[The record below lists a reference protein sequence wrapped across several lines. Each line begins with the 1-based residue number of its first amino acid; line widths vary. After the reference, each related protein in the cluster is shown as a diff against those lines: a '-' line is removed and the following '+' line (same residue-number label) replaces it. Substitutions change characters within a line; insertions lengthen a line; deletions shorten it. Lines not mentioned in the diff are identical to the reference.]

1 MVGLGLSSKIQICSS
16 NHKKR
21 CTPVNSCESI
31 FFLSSIWT
39 TSLPLITKNSRKDSI
54 KSKPQFPQVNKEQ
67 NKRSSKSKLRASLMV
82 TKPKGLLCTV
92 DKLVKLVL

>member
-21 CTPVNSCESI
+21 CTPVNS
-31 FFLSSIWT
+31 
-39 TSLPLITKNSRKDSI
+39 PLITQNLRKDSI
-54 KSKPQFPQVNKEQ
+54 KSKPQFPQINKEK